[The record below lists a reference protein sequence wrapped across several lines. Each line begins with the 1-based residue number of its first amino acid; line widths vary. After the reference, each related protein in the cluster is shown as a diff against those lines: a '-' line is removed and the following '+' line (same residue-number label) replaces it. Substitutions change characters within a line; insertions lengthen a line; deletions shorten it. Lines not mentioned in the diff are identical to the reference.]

1 MSRAL
6 VPGSFDPIHNGHL
19 DVISRVA
26 TQFDEVIVTVVVN
39 PNKNGLFTVDERVE
53 MLAQATTHLQGV
65 RVATWQ
71 GLLVD
76 FASESGAT
84 AIVKGL
90 RNAADFDYEVQMAQ
104 MNRRLTGVDTVFLGT
119 DPVHSSLSSSLI
131 KEIARLGG
139 DVTTMVPAAV
149 HDRLLARLAER
160 S

>member
-1 MSRAL
+1 MSGAL

-39 PNKNGLFTVDERVE
+39 PNKKGLFTVDERVE
-53 MLAQATTHLQGV
+53 MLAEATSHLTGV

-76 FASESGAT
+76 FARESGAT
-84 AIVKGL
+84 AIIKGL

-119 DPVHSSLSSSLI
+119 DPVHSCLSSSLI

-139 DVTTMVPAAV
+139 DVTSMVPGAV
-149 HDRLLARLAER
+149 HERLLARLSESA
-160 S
+160 